1 MHVFPMSNGRQNVQL
16 HFSIPEDG
24 GGCQCGVSVSFIIP
38 SLQSCDG
45 EHDKMS
51 LELNPEFEVM

>member
-1 MHVFPMSNGRQNVQL
+1 MSNGRQNVQL

-51 LELNPEFEVM
+51 LELNPEFEVL